1 MRLERV
7 LVIGWIAILW
17 RGNTEEGE
25 ANLEVQVLPGR
36 IPIIDVDGE
45 IDHYVVPELESKI
58 MAFINEGH
66 ASVILDFSD
75 VSYIDS
81 AGIALII
88 LSIQRSGPLG
98 GMVGLVVTNENVIKI
113 LEIVGITKLAEAF
126 SLYSSVDEALASM
139 TGERPSGNE

>member
-1 MRLERV
+1 M
-7 LVIGWIAILW
+7 IGWIAILW

-98 GMVGLVVTNENVIKI
+98 GKVGLVVTNENVIKI

>member
-1 MRLERV
+1 
-7 LVIGWIAILW
+7 VIGWIAILW

-98 GMVGLVVTNENVIKI
+98 GKVGLVVTNENVIKI